1 MIAKYEKKVDV
12 VVLEIANQKTL
23 NVGYTSSSKE
33 ITFRQKG
40 TLHNSMLYLDV
51 NARPLWRKQGNKIEI
66 NSP

>member
-33 ITFRQKG
+33 ITFRQKD

-51 NARPLWRKQGNKIEI
+51 NARPL
-66 NSP
+66 